1 MLNKISTPN
10 SNDSLEKKLNYKYP
24 FEDYLSDDRAI
35 ECTKEMKQKIKI
47 YLNSENIK
55 KLIRL
60 ITEEPE
66 NDDIN
71 RGHKFPYVA
80 SEILKAD
87 CPFILERFILSNEEY
102 IKKYREILDE
112 QIKEKCRIIA
122 EENYIENENRNIL
135 NEENEYKENN
145 NNNTEYN
152 NNNIENN
159 NKNEENKEENISLNN
174 KDGLL
179 NNKEYKNSSIDEK
192 NILNEKEIILQ
203 NNINNDIK
211 NNQNEKIIN
220 KEEINE
226 NNDKSGIKVIEN
238 KKEIKEQIDENIN
251 DKKKDEQNEKNEKI
265 NDIKVVNE
273 LKELNKNKNIE
284 EENLIGKKNEIKIK
298 KNKKYEE
305 EDNIEEK
312 IKDEV
317 DSVSLDYFE
326 YNQNNEFLD
335 LLLNFVMDDKPEL
348 NYVLSGYFS
357 NVIITLLTKYPTGLL
372 NYLYKV
378 RKDALKKII
387 YRSHQRVFSII
398 AIKLLDLE
406 KYDDF
411 KKSAEFFEKCI
422 NYRNKLI
429 GNIIKSLSLEGFKDE
444 SDNLYTDY
452 NIAAKLEFISQ
463 LINENKNVIDYILEK
478 NDIYGHI
485 LNILN
490 SNLKDEKYYNNFSD
504 IYYKYYLFIKLL
516 IQLLASL
523 NSSENFKYPEEF
535 YLNRMKKEK
544 SQLNFNDYMIIT
556 FGNILKNN
564 FVPKKSFQIL
574 ARKSNTIF
582 EGLGILSI
590 KILELTKEM
599 FSFMRKIPNKLD
611 YILINT
617 NFCQRSFDYFFEYQW
632 NNIYHIKFIELFDI
646 YLKEEL
652 EHKQLTKY
660 YFETYKLHEVLLKY
674 LKPSNEK
681 LKYKYKSGN
690 KTKSGIFPHAIN
702 LMYKL
707 QVISGLK
714 TITEEEKT
722 KLNILNLG
730 EFEFLKDENSNK
742 TVNRINLSSN
752 IGIIL
757 KQSKEWNKYIENMIS
772 ILVKSYEEKLGEE
785 KKTIK
790 IIKKK
795 KMKDI
800 TSEFYDKNK
809 NNFKHSDFE
818 KLANFVNKKNASRI
832 DNKIRKNDKNKNK
845 TKINENKNDI
855 QIKKGKKPFIPEPLF
870 FDDRI
875 HGYNPDYN
883 FSSVKAQILEDF
895 KCPNYEESY
904 NHFYEHDEDEYEY
917 RIKKNRDIE
926 PDELLDIH
934 KKRSQKK
941 DDIFIKEKA
950 YSKRLEPKFVDVL
963 ASNLKNNIESLSFHP
978 KNNFRNI
985 KDKDKDDDDDEIKR
999 FLRKKENDNIY
1010 INKNNNNDN
1019 NSDIFF

>member
-1 MLNKISTPN
+1 MINKISSPN

-35 ECTKEMKQKIKI
+35 EYTKEMKQKIKI

-87 CPFILERFILSNEEY
+87 CPFILERFILSKEEY

-112 QIKEKCRIIA
+112 QIKEKCRILA

-135 NEENEYKENN
+135 NIENEYKDTKNN
-145 NNNTEYN
+145 DDEYN

-159 NKNEENKEENISLNN
+159 NKNEENKEESISLNN

-179 NNKEYKNSSIDEK
+179 NNKEYKDSSIDDK
-192 NILNEKEIILQ
+192 NILKEKEQ
-203 NNINNDIK
+203 NNINNDIQ
-211 NNQNEKIIN
+211 NNQNETIIN
-220 KEEINE
+220 KEEIKE
-226 NNDKSGIKVIEN
+226 NNEKSKIKVIEN
-238 KKEIKEQIDENIN
+238 KKEIKEQIDENIKG
-251 DKKKDEQNEKNEKI
+251 KKKDEQNEKNE
-265 NDIKVVNE
+265 N
-273 LKELNKNKNIE
+273 
-284 EENLIGKKNEIKIK
+284 KIK
-298 KNKKYEE
+298 KNRKYEE

-387 YRSHQRVFSII
+387 YHSHQRVFSII

-411 KKSAEFFEKCI
+411 KKSAKFFEKCI

-452 NIAAKLEFISQ
+452 NIDTKLEFISQ
-463 LINENKNVIDYILEK
+463 LINENKNVIDYIIEK

-490 SNLKDEKYYNNFSD
+490 SNLKDQKYYNNFSD

-516 IQLLASL
+516 IQLLVSL

-574 ARKSNTIF
+574 ERKSNTIF

-674 LKPSNEK
+674 LNPSNEQ

-800 TSEFYDKNK
+800 TSEFYEKNK

-818 KLANFVNKKNASRI
+818 KLANFVNKKYASRI

-950 YSKRLEPKFVDVL
+950 YSKRIEPKFVDVL
-963 ASNLKNNIESLSFHP
+963 ASNLKNNIELLSFHP

-985 KDKDKDDDDDEIKR
+985 KDKDKEDDDEIKR

-1019 NSDIFF
+1019 NSDIFFLILLNNNLNN

>member
-1 MLNKISTPN
+1 MINKISSPN

-112 QIKEKCRIIA
+112 QIKEKCRILA

-135 NEENEYKENN
+135 NIENEYKDTKNN
-145 NNNTEYN
+145 DDEYN

-159 NKNEENKEENISLNN
+159 NKNEENKEESISLNN

-179 NNKEYKNSSIDEK
+179 NNKEYKDSSIDDK
-192 NILNEKEIILQ
+192 NILKEKEQ
-203 NNINNDIK
+203 NNINNDIQ
-211 NNQNEKIIN
+211 NNQNETIIN
-220 KEEINE
+220 KEEIKE
-226 NNDKSGIKVIEN
+226 NNEKSEIKVIEN

-251 DKKKDEQNEKNEKI
+251 DKKKDEQNEKNE
-265 NDIKVVNE
+265 N
-273 LKELNKNKNIE
+273 
-284 EENLIGKKNEIKIK
+284 KIK
-298 KNKKYEE
+298 KNRKYEE

-411 KKSAEFFEKCI
+411 KKSAKFFEKCI

-463 LINENKNVIDYILEK
+463 LINENKNVIDYIIEK

-516 IQLLASL
+516 IQLLVRL
-523 NSSENFKYPEEF
+523 NSSENFKYPDEF

-574 ARKSNTIF
+574 ERKSNTIF

-674 LKPSNEK
+674 LNPSNEQ

-730 EFEFLKDENSNK
+730 EFEFLKDENSTK

-772 ILVKSYEEKLGEE
+772 LLVKSYEEKLGEE

-818 KLANFVNKKNASRI
+818 KLANFVNKKYAPRI
-832 DNKIRKNDKNKNK
+832 DYKIRKNDKNK

-895 KCPNYEESY
+895 KYPNYESY

-985 KDKDKDDDDDEIKR
+985 KDKDKDDDDIKR
-999 FLRKKENDNIY
+999 FLKKKENDNIY
-1010 INKNNNNDN
+1010 INKNNNKDN

>member
-1 MLNKISTPN
+1 MINKISSPN

-122 EENYIENENRNIL
+122 EENYKDNENRNIL

-159 NKNEENKEENISLNN
+159 NKNEENKEESISLNN

-179 NNKEYKNSSIDEK
+179 NNKEYKDSSIDDK
-192 NILNEKEIILQ
+192 NILKEKEQ
-203 NNINNDIK
+203 NNINNDIQ
-211 NNQNEKIIN
+211 NNQNETIIN
-220 KEEINE
+220 KEEIKE
-226 NNDKSGIKVIEN
+226 NNEKSEIKVIEN

-251 DKKKDEQNEKNEKI
+251 DKKKDEQNEKNE
-265 NDIKVVNE
+265 
-273 LKELNKNKNIE
+273 NKNK
-284 EENLIGKKNEIKIK
+284 KNR
-298 KNKKYEE
+298 KYEE

-463 LINENKNVIDYILEK
+463 LINENKNVIDYIIEK

-490 SNLKDEKYYNNFSD
+490 SNLKDQKYYNNFSD

-516 IQLLASL
+516 IQLLVSL

-574 ARKSNTIF
+574 ERKSNTIF

-674 LKPSNEK
+674 LKPSNEQ

-818 KLANFVNKKNASRI
+818 KLANFVNKKYASRI

-963 ASNLKNNIESLSFHP
+963 ASNLKNNIELLSFHP

-985 KDKDKDDDDDEIKR
+985 KDKDKDDDDEIKR

>member
-1 MLNKISTPN
+1 M
-10 SNDSLEKKLNYKYP
+10 
-24 FEDYLSDDRAI
+24 
-35 ECTKEMKQKIKI
+35 
-47 YLNSENIK
+47 
-55 KLIRL
+55 
-60 ITEEPE
+60 
-66 NDDIN
+66 
-71 RGHKFPYVA
+71 
-80 SEILKAD
+80 
-87 CPFILERFILSNEEY
+87 
-102 IKKYREILDE
+102 
-112 QIKEKCRIIA
+112 
-122 EENYIENENRNIL
+122 
-135 NEENEYKENN
+135 
-145 NNNTEYN
+145 
-152 NNNIENN
+152 
-159 NKNEENKEENISLNN
+159 NN

-179 NNKEYKNSSIDEK
+179 NNKKYEDTSIDDK
-192 NILNEKEIILQ
+192 NILKEKEQ
-203 NNINNDIK
+203 NNINNDIQ
-211 NNQNEKIIN
+211 NNQNETIIN
-220 KEEINE
+220 KEEIKE
-226 NNDKSGIKVIEN
+226 NNEKSKIKVIEN
-238 KKEIKEQIDENIN
+238 KKEIKEQIDENIKG
-251 DKKKDEQNEKNEKI
+251 KKKDEQNEKNE
-265 NDIKVVNE
+265 N
-273 LKELNKNKNIE
+273 
-284 EENLIGKKNEIKIK
+284 KIK
-298 KNKKYEE
+298 KNRKYEE

-463 LINENKNVIDYILEK
+463 LINENKNVIDYIIEK

-516 IQLLASL
+516 IQLLVSL

-574 ARKSNTIF
+574 ERKSNTIF

-674 LKPSNEK
+674 LKPSNEQ

-963 ASNLKNNIESLSFHP
+963 ASNLKNNIELLSFHP

-985 KDKDKDDDDDEIKR
+985 KDKDKDDDDEIKR